1 MMRKFLRDPLAHFL
15 IAGAAIW
22 GVFSL
27 TGGEVDPEARTIN
40 LSREQQAGLAL
51 AFERT
56 MGRAPTDAEL
66 DARIAQWVRE
76 EVLYREALRLG
87 LDEGDPVVKRR
98 LATKMDELAS
108 AQAELA
114 QPSQGELQ
122 VWYREHASA
131 YEAGSLLDFE
141 QAYFPTRDAAVA
153 AGGEARPRGEPI
165 SLPRNVQ
172 GMSGRE
178 VGQLFGSEFADRLSR
193 LEASSEWQGPVQ
205 SGYGWHLV
213 RVTRRDA
220 GRVPLFEEVRDKVER
235 DWRSRTIAARR
246 DKAYQVLRDAYAI
259 EVE

>member
-1 MMRKFLRDPLAHFL
+1 MMRKWLRDPLAHFL

-22 GVFSL
+22 GVISL
-27 TGGEVDPEARTIN
+27 TGGEVDPEARTIS

-98 LATKMDELAS
+98 LATKMDDLAS

-114 QPSQGELQ
+114 QPSEEDLRA
-122 VWYREHASA
+122 WYRENASG
-131 YEAGSLLDFE
+131 YESSGLIDFE
-141 QAYFPTRDAAVA
+141 QAYFPTRGAALA
-153 AGGEARPRGEPI
+153 ARGEGRPRGQPI
-165 SLPRNVQ
+165 SLPRNVS
-172 GMSGRE
+172 GMSDRE
-178 VGQLFGSEFADRLSR
+178 VGQLFGSEFAEGLSR
-193 LEASSEWQGPVQ
+193 LETSPEWQGPVQ

-213 RVTRRDA
+213 RVSNRED
-220 GRVPLFEEVRDKVER
+220 GNVPPFEEVREKVER

-246 DKAYQVLRDAYAI
+246 EAAYEVLRDAYTV